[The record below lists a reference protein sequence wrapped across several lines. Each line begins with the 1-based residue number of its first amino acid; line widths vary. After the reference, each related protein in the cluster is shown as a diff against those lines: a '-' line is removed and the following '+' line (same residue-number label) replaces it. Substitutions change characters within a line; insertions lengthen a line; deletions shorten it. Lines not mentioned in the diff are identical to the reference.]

1 MKPFAAPA
9 LFGLACLAAP
19 VAFGATPAPDAWTV
33 VAQADAGAD
42 NGGEAAEAAPSADEP
57 LPTIV
62 RDESELPAPVRE
74 MRQKLIEATKAGDI
88 ERLRALMQAQAEPP
102 SVSFGDPGDPI
113 EYLKALAADA
123 EGREILAIL
132 LEVLESGFVHVGE
145 GTSEE
150 QFVWPYFAEYPL
162 NALTPEQLV
171 ELFTL
176 VTAADYE
183 DMKSYG
189 AYTFFRVGIAPD
201 GRWLFFIAGD

>member
-1 MKPFAAPA
+1 MKPSAALTLLGLALFAAPA
-9 LFGLACLAAP
+9 AVAAVP
-19 VAFGATPAPDAWTV
+19 PPDAHTI
-33 VAQADAGAD
+33 VAQAETSDESGK
-42 NGGEAAEAAPSADEP
+42 EAAPEQVPEAD
-57 LPTIV
+57 LPTIL
-62 RDESELPAPVRE
+62 REESALPAPVQE
-74 MRQKLIEATKAGDI
+74 MRRKLIEAARSGDI
-88 ERLRALMQAQAEPP
+88 ERLRALMQEQEKPP

-113 EYLKALAADA
+113 EYLKALSADA

-132 LEVLESGFVHVGE
+132 LEVLLSGFAHVGE
-145 GTSEE
+145 GTEDDL
-150 QFVWPYFAEYPL
+150 FVWPYFAEYPL